1 MHRRS
6 WINIATGGRACRQAH
21 AGAADAAAVDAPRN
35 LTDSLILRRAKVSR
49 PGGQWEDEDYDVFD
63 GDRDVGRIYRV
74 TDQPDSAWFWGVS
87 FDLTGRKSYGHAGVR
102 FAAGVSLESELLHL
116 RLVRVRRA
124 FIVGSGPYRYR
135 STATFVPFTGP
146 FSWMVLPFPC
156 LLWNGLPILCF
167 STKRQRAFVR
177 SECKRIRRQL
187 R

>member
-1 MHRRS
+1 MLRDFAIRQFS
-6 WINIATGGRACRQAH
+6 TPKPSLGQPINNVTRNSAAPHVVVIAPVKGHDLAIS
-21 AGAADAAAVDAPRN
+21 GAAGFAV
-35 LTDSLILRRAKVSR
+35 RA
-49 PGGQWEDEDYDVFD
+49 DV
-63 GDRDVGRIYRV
+63 I
-74 TDQPDSAWFWGVS
+74 P
-87 FDLTGRKSYGHAGVR
+87 
-102 FAAGVSLESELLHL
+102 AAGVSLEPELLHL
-116 RLVRVRRA
+116 RLVQVRRA
-124 FIVGSGPYRYR
+124 FIVGSGPCRYR